1 MVLRVLALLLVD
13 HEAIGT
19 VPLDMDLVIHE
30 QSLLVG
36 SVRGKGVAHVLRVL
50 AMPTHQERLV
60 CISLDYRLK
69 LALHLLK
76 IGRVALLSPTLPYF
90 LLLVLRNGCRPHHDR
105 P

>member
-19 VPLDMDLVIHE
+19 PLDMDLVIHE

-36 SVRGKGVAHVLRVL
+36 SLRGKGMAHVLRVF
-50 AMPTHQERLV
+50 AGPAHQERLI

-76 IGRVALLSPTLPYF
+76 IGRVALLGPTLPYF
-90 LLLVLRNGCRPHHDR
+90 LLLVLRNGCRPHHNR